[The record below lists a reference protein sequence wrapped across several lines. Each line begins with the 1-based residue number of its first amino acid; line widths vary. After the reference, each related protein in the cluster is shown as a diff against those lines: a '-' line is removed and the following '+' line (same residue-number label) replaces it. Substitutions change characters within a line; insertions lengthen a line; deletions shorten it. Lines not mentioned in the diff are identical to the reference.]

1 MPTALKIL
9 GQVNPAAATYVNL
22 YTVPGS
28 TTTVVSTLVICNRS
42 ATSATIR
49 VAVEPSG
56 AGSPVANEYY
66 IYYDLII
73 PGNET
78 FTSTM
83 GMSLGA
89 ADEITVYTNNATV
102 SFSAFGQEIT

>member
-1 MPTALKIL
+1 MPTTLKIL
-9 GQVNPAAATYVNL
+9 GQSNPAATNYANL
-22 YTVPGS
+22 YTVPGATS
-28 TTTVVSTLVICNRS
+28 AVVSTLVICNRS
-42 ATSATIR
+42 SISATIR

-78 FTSTM
+78 FTSTI
-83 GMSLGA
+83 GLSLGA
-89 ADEITVYTNNATV
+89 ADEITVYTDNATV